1 MLQKGVGAVTGQ
13 WLVTLAQLP
22 TLRLFATHERP
33 PSPSL
38 CSLCS
43 SSDKEVKCNVKMLDE
58 EEAVFVLSA
67 SDCGRDLL
75 RRVSDR

>member
-1 MLQKGVGAVTGQ
+1 MLPKCGPWQSQGGD
-13 WLVTLAQLP
+13 WLPWLSTETTTTQNVAIL
-22 TLRLFATHERP
+22 LFTRTCVH
-33 PSPSL
+33 
-38 CSLCS
+38 S